1 MSKVPGGAVL
11 SSVLPGPPA
20 AWVPRRT
27 GRIAARAGFAL
38 ALAGLLVQAA
48 TADTAASTAGGAARV
63 GTIGLAALLSLLRA
77 ALIRTDRAA
86 WALLGLGLLGW
97 TGGGAVW
104 TAAAGSGGD
113 PGTPSAADIG
123 HLAFYPFTL
132 AAVWLLV
139 RSRAVRRLPRALL
152 TDGVTG
158 ALALGS
164 VAVVVVGPSLAR
176 DAGGSVAAYA
186 VRLAYPVLDV
196 VLIGLVVLAVVGADF
211 RERAWWV
218 LGAASL
224 LFAAVDVARLAED
237 ASGRYVTGDAL
248 DVLWSVSAVVFAA
261 AAWQQPV
268 DVRRV
273 RLQGWTVLAV
283 PVGSVVAALAVLAS
297 RPPLAATELAV
308 AAVAIGAVRAT
319 RAVRRSLAATEARD
333 EAVTDDLTGLANRRL
348 LLRRMDAALADTGQA
363 HALVLLDLDRFKEV
377 NDTLGHPVGDELL
390 RQIGPRL
397 ARTTRPGET
406 VARLGGDEFA
416 VLLPAVGGEEAALR
430 AARRVLAGLLGAFV
444 IDGLELFVS
453 ASAGIAVA
461 PAHGSDGATLLRKAD
476 VAMYQSKRAGS
487 GPALYRVGTDPN
499 SRTRLESATALRRA
513 IGEGQLVCHYQ
524 PQVDVATGVPLGLEA
539 LARWDDPRRGLLPP
553 EEFLELAEQAG
564 LMGQL
569 FDAVLRTALDDCRR
583 WRHGLY
589 HLRVAVNL
597 AATSLQDGRL
607 AARIAAALRAS
618 DLPAAALTL
627 EISDG
632 GLLDTGEIRRT
643 FGTLHAMG
651 VRVSLDD
658 YGDGRSSVGML
669 RELPVD
675 QLKLD
680 GHLVGSVTGDRR
692 GRAIVRH
699 TVLMAHALGIEAVAE
714 GVEDAPTL
722 RALDELG
729 CDYAQG
735 YHIAPPLPPGEVA
748 AWLAPRVGADARTA
762 GAS

>member
-1 MSKVPGGAVL
+1 ML

-20 AWVPRRT
+20 AWVPQRT

-38 ALAGLLVQAA
+38 ALAGLLVQVA
-48 TADTAASTAGGAARV
+48 TADTAASTAGGPARV
-63 GTIGLAALLSLLRA
+63 GTIGLTALLSLLRA
-77 ALIRTDRAA
+77 VLIRTDRAA

-97 TGGGAVW
+97 TGGEATW
-104 TAAAGSGGD
+104 TAAVASGAD

-123 HLAFYPFTL
+123 YLAFYPFAL

-152 TDGVTG
+152 TDGLTG

-164 VAVVVVGPSLAR
+164 VAVAVAGPSLAR
-176 DAGGSVAAYA
+176 GAGGSVATFA
-186 VRLAYPVLDV
+186 VELAYPILDV
-196 VLIGLVVLAVVGADF
+196 VLIGLVALAVVGADF

-218 LGAASL
+218 LGAGSL
-224 LFAAVDVARLAED
+224 LFAAVDVAWLVEE

-248 DVLWSVSAVVFAA
+248 DVLWSVCAVVFAA

-319 RAVRRSLAATEARD
+319 RAVRRSLATTQARD

-348 LLRRMDAALADTGQA
+348 LLRRLDAALADTGRA

-416 VLLPAVGGEEAALR
+416 VLLPAVDGEEAALR

-461 PAHGSDGATLLRKAD
+461 PVHGSDGATLLRKAD

-499 SRTRLESATALRRA
+499 SRTRLESATALRHA

-569 FDAVLRTALDDCRR
+569 FDAVLRTALEDCRR
-583 WRHGLY
+583 WRHGLD

-597 AATSLQDGRL
+597 AASSLQDGRL

-669 RELPVD
+669 RELPID

-680 GHLVGSVTGDRR
+680 GHLVGAVTGDRR

-714 GVEDAPTL
+714 GVEDAATL

-748 AWLAPRVGADARTA
+748 AWLAPRVGAGARTA